1 MGVLSMSDDI
11 FDKKSKEQ
19 FTILSGDSTDGDGS
33 FGVGTINLNNVTP
46 VIVDPQREDVFIDM
60 QAMHGRSRVE
70 KRVRFKPSKEGLEDA
85 DLYWIVWV
93 VVDRDKS
100 GSKIT
105 GIAACEILV
114 STEDTRIRSGF
125 KSMPEHVNHLDKALK
140 GNIIIGQMDGN
151 SKQLLRTFLETN
163 YSDLWNNS
171 SDAIVQAMQ

>member
-1 MGVLSMSDDI
+1 MSNDI
-11 FDKKSKEQ
+11 FDKKNKEQ
-19 FTILSGDSTDGDGS
+19 FTILSGDSTGGDGS
-33 FGVGTINLNNVTP
+33 FGVGTINLDNVTP

-93 VVDRDKS
+93 VVDRDKN
-100 GSKIT
+100 GPKIS

-114 STEDTRIRSGF
+114 STEERRIRPGY

-140 GNIIIGQMDGN
+140 GKIIVEQMDAP
-151 SKQLLRTFLETN
+151 SKQLLRAFLEKEHD
-163 YSDLWNNS
+163 DLWNNS
-171 SDAIVQAMQ
+171 SDAVKQSLESESF